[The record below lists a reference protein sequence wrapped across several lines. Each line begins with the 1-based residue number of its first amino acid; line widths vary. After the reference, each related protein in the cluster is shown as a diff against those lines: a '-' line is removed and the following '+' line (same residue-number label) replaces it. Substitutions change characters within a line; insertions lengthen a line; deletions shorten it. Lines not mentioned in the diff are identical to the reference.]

1 MTHPI
6 FALILYNN
14 LIELT
19 SLIQSDPE
27 AVKARK
33 SEWYDATPLHYAS
46 FYGRLQICRVLLQHD
61 APVGSLDRTGKTPLH
76 IASQNGRH
84 EVARLLIEYHAHVNA
99 LEQTLKIRHYIWLVS
114 LVTGL

>member
-1 MTHPI
+1 MLHPI
-6 FALILYNN
+6 FDIIIFNN
-14 LIELT
+14 LIEVIF
-19 SLIQSDPE
+19 LIQSYHE

-84 EVARLLIEYHAHVNA
+84 EVARLLLEYYAHVNA
-99 LEQTLKIRHYIWLVS
+99 LEQALKIRHYIWLVS
-114 LVTGL
+114 LVTCL